1 MIEGLFPCPIGEYKL
16 DRTLTRNEMGYLKN
30 ITMETNTGNT
40 VSATGDILHNDKMV
54 ELTKFIGD
62 SIDEYCKETYD
73 FDTNKVQI
81 YITQSWTNLTKPG
94 EYHHVHSHQNSIIS
108 GVFYFEG
115 NKDDVIEFWNPRNW
129 LGSQHWA
136 VESKSNNHFNSHTWW
151 YPAEAGTLLLF
162 PSLLEHSVPEV
173 EGKNNRY
180 SLSFNTFFKGTLGDG
195 KERTEL
201 IL

>member
-16 DRTLTRNEMGYLKN
+16 DRTLTQNEMSYLKN

-54 ELTKFIGD
+54 ALTKFIGD

-73 FDTNKVQI
+73 FDTNKVQL
-81 YITQSWTNLTKPG
+81 YVTQSWTNLTKPG
-94 EYHHVHSHQNSIIS
+94 EYHHVHSHQNSVIS

-115 NKDDVIEFWNPRNW
+115 NKDDAIEFWNPRNW

-136 VESKSNNHFNSHTWW
+136 VESKSNNH
-151 YPAEAGTLLLF
+151 L
-162 PSLLEHSVPEV
+162 
-173 EGKNNRY
+173 
-180 SLSFNTFFKGTLGDG
+180 
-195 KERTEL
+195 
-201 IL
+201 

>member
-16 DRTLTRNEMGYLKN
+16 DRALNQNEMGYLKN

-40 VSATGDILHNDKMV
+40 VSATGDILHNDKMI

-62 SIDEYCKETYD
+62 SIDEYCAETYD
-73 FDTNKVQI
+73 FDTNKIQI
-81 YITQSWTNLTKPG
+81 YITQSWTNRTKPG

-115 NKDDVIEFWNPRNW
+115 NDDDAIEFWNPRNW

-136 VESKSNNHFNSHTWW
+136 IESKSNNFWNSHTWW
-151 YPAEAGTLLLF
+151 YPANTGSLLLF

-173 EGKNNRY
+173 KGKNERF
-180 SLSFNTFFKGTLGDG
+180 SLSFNTFFKGTLGDSR
-195 KERTEL
+195 ERTEL

>member
-1 MIEGLFPCPIGEYKL
+1 MIENLFPCPVGNYELGRPTTKK
-16 DRTLTRNEMGYLKN
+16 EMKYLKSLE
-30 ITMETNTGNT
+30 MEKNAGNAAST
-40 VSATGDILHNDKMV
+40 TDDILEHEDAAALKKFCMDK
-54 ELTKFIGD
+54 LT
-62 SIDEYCKETYD
+62 EYCKETYD

-94 EYHHVHSHQNSIIS
+94 EYHHVHSHQNSVIS

-162 PSLLEHSVPEV
+162 PSLLEHSVP
-173 EGKNNRY
+173 
-180 SLSFNTFFKGTLGDG
+180 
-195 KERTEL
+195 
-201 IL
+201 